1 MDPIA
6 DLLVRVNNAI
16 KVKKEAVEIPHSK
29 VKEGIIKILQEE
41 GFLGKYD
48 VVARMNKKVMKVALK
63 YNENRRSTIV
73 GVKRVSTPGR
83 RVYVGSQAIPRI
95 QSGFGLAIISTPKGL
110 MTDDNARRQKIG
122 GEVLCYVW

>member
-16 KVKKEAVEIPHSK
+16 KVKKEAVDIPHSS
-29 VKEGIIKILQEE
+29 VKEGIVKILQEE
-41 GFLGKYD
+41 GFVGKFD
-48 VVARMNKKVMKVALK
+48 IVARMNKKVLRVALK
-63 YNENRRSTIV
+63 YNENRKSPIV
-73 GVKRVSTPGR
+73 GVKRISTPGR
-83 RVYVGSQAIPRI
+83 RVYVGSQAIPRV

-122 GEVLCYVW
+122 GEVLCFVW